1 MSSQPGPNQIP
12 YKVYKKCPGVVN
24 YIFRI
29 MFIAVR
35 DKVIPLN
42 WSVSDR
48 IMISKVQNPRRS
60 NIANYRQITL
70 GNVEGKL
77 FWSLIAQ
84 RFYQHLVTTGYRLEE
99 NPLVETSQSLLIFL
113 TLLLTSIREMV
124 SCREFIWR
132 DFLILNCLLIIT
144 LHRTA
149 HMLFIIET
157 KKKYLKEVLD
167 CL

>member
-48 IMISKVQNPRRS
+48 IMISKMQNPRRS
-60 NIANYRQITL
+60 NLANYRQITL

-77 FWSLIAQ
+77 FWSLIA
-84 RFYQHLVTTGYRLEE
+84 
-99 NPLVETSQSLLIFL
+99 
-113 TLLLTSIREMV
+113 
-124 SCREFIWR
+124 
-132 DFLILNCLLIIT
+132 
-144 LHRTA
+144 
-149 HMLFIIET
+149 
-157 KKKYLKEVLD
+157 
-167 CL
+167 